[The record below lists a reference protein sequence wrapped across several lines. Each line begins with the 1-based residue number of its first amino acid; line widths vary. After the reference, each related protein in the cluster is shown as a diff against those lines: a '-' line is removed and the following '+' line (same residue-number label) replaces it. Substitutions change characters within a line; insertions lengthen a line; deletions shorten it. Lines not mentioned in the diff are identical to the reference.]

1 MRVFSVGEV
10 RGECWCVY
18 GKMSRNDNI
27 NYDMGS
33 LSLRRC
39 HLRKSGDFFEARG
52 VGTFDQTISLA

>member
-1 MRVFSVGEV
+1 
-10 RGECWCVY
+10 
-18 GKMSRNDNI
+18 MSRNDNI